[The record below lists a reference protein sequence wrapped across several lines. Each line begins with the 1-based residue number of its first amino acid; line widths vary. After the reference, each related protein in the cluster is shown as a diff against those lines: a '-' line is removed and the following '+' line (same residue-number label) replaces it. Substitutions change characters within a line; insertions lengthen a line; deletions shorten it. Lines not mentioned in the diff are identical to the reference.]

1 MQTRSVLDSPTSTS
15 TERISALNMQES
27 AIRSNYAIE
36 LAAAQTQ
43 LAAATAQLGQSFIG
57 LGMAYRGSWVAASFK
72 LGEVQESWARTTHV
86 QSIQQQYYVRPFYDE
101 GWGVTLVRLGDGRRA
116 DLYVSPPNEP
126 LLINAA
132 NLPVFLVEP
141 GRDRLLAKGLGVGLA
156 DVPTY
161 DKVAWPATLTGL
173 FGLPDKFTIP
183 FPSLLAY
190 DLAQLRFGGGARPAP
205 ADPWPALGERE
216 QKLRQAILAGDE
228 DGVKVLLA
236 QGADPNVVDQY
247 GLNALFYAALVDHKA
262 IAKQLV
268 AKGVD
273 GTLRDDHGWQ
283 PLHYAFM
290 SKADTRSAPVLWD
303 ASKTQP
309 DRQSPADKR
318 DP

>member
-1 MQTRSVLDSPTSTS
+1 
-15 TERISALNMQES
+15 MQES

-57 LGMAYRGSWVAASFK
+57 LGMAYRGSWVVASFK
-72 LGEVQESWARTTHV
+72 LGEVQENWARTTHV

-141 GRDRLLAKGLGVGLA
+141 GRNRLLAKGLGVGLA

-161 DKVAWPATLTGL
+161 DKVAWPATLTGM

-190 DLAQLRFGGGARPAP
+190 DLAQLKFARGGARPAP

-216 QKLRQAILAGDE
+216 QKLRHAIFAGDE
-228 DGVKVLLA
+228 DGVKALLA

-268 AKGVD
+268 ARGAD

-309 DRQSPADKR
+309 DGPPPADKR
-318 DP
+318 DQ